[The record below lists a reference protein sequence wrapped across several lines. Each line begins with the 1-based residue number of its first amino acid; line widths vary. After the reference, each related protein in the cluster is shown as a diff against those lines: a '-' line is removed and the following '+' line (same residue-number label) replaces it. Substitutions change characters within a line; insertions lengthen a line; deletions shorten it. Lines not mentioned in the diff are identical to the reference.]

1 MLILI
6 LLLLSLVRS
15 DIHSSSQNVDAF
27 LNILDLKLS
36 REFRKAQQSLHF
48 LKSVHLQNLKVSLIS
63 SLKEEIP
70 SRKIR
75 DFHHLMH
82 TWKSICEHT
91 IPSWIKSIIV
101 IPGHDTRLHAPQRKL
116 AKRQGLGE
124 RAEDGKFLK
133 FVSIVGV
140 VGLTVGYMIAVSVL
154 ALSGLAGMAYTLSFA
169 KVK

>member
-6 LLLLSLVRS
+6 FLLLSLVKS
-15 DIHSSSQNVDAF
+15 DIQSSSHNVDAF

-48 LKSVHLQNLKVSLIS
+48 LKSEHLKNLKVSLIS

-70 SRKIR
+70 SRKFR

-82 TWKSICEHT
+82 TWKSICQHT
-91 IPSWIKSIIV
+91 IPSWTKSIIV
-101 IPGHDTRLHAPQRKL
+101 IPGHDTVHAPQRKL
-116 AKRQGLGE
+116 YKRQGVGE

-154 ALSGLAGMAYTLSFA
+154 ALSGLAGMAYTLNFA